1 MPKTDY
7 DYIVVGSGI
16 AGLNVALL
24 ARDHGSVLIITKGNI
39 DDCNTRYA
47 QGGIA
52 AAVGP
57 GDSVELHLRD
67 TLSAGAGLCDTQ
79 AVEVLTA
86 DGPERV
92 NNLMRWGVAFDREVG
107 SGEGPPDGAQTSQIA
122 LGREGAHSM
131 ARILHAGGDATGMHI
146 ELALTEQVGRST
158 QNQSPITVLEH
169 TLATVLIIED
179 GQVKGLETI
188 NSNTGQK
195 CSFTGRFVV
204 LATGGAGQL
213 FRYTINPSVATGD
226 GVALAFRAGAQIMD
240 MEFYQFHPTAFRM
253 TGSDPFLMSEA
264 MRGEGAVLRNQ
275 EGSAFMADY
284 HPMADLAPREVVSRA
299 IAAEMEKA
307 GSNEV
312 FLDLS
317 HLPSQ
322 VILGRFPNIHHFC
335 QSHGLDIT
343 KDLIP
348 VAPAAHYMMGGIRTD
363 TWGRTNI
370 RSLYS
375 CGESACA
382 AVHGANSLASNS
394 LLDTLVFAQRVVD
407 ETLGLAPAS
416 AMYDAVKDDVDD
428 AGNVYDTVQSRQ
440 LVCASMPELSVEALQ
455 DLMWRNVGISR
466 NGTRLLLSA
475 RILNAW
481 ERTMPEATD
490 LASHTLSNLLT
501 VARLMV
507 EGALKRQESRGAH
520 YRMDFPETSE
530 SWQKH
535 IILSL

>member
-86 DGPERV
+86 NGPERV

-213 FRYTINPSVATGD
+213 FRYTTNPSVATGD

-264 MRGEGAVLRNQ
+264 IRGEGAVIRNQ

-284 HPMADLAPREVVSRA
+284 HPMADLAPRDVVSRA

-307 GSNEV
+307 GSDKV

-317 HLPSQ
+317 HLLPQ
-322 VILGRFPNIHHFC
+322 VVLGRFPNIHHFC
-335 QSHGLDIT
+335 QDHGLDIT
-343 KDLIP
+343 KDL
-348 VAPAAHYMMGGIRTD
+348 
-363 TWGRTNI
+363 
-370 RSLYS
+370 
-375 CGESACA
+375 
-382 AVHGANSLASNS
+382 
-394 LLDTLVFAQRVVD
+394 
-407 ETLGLAPAS
+407 
-416 AMYDAVKDDVDD
+416 
-428 AGNVYDTVQSRQ
+428 SR
-440 LVCASMPELSVEALQ
+440 
-455 DLMWRNVGISR
+455 WRLRPI
-466 NGTRLLLSA
+466 T
-475 RILNAW
+475 
-481 ERTMPEATD
+481 
-490 LASHTLSNLLT
+490 
-501 VARLMV
+501 
-507 EGALKRQESRGAH
+507 
-520 YRMDFPETSE
+520 
-530 SWQKH
+530 
-535 IILSL
+535 